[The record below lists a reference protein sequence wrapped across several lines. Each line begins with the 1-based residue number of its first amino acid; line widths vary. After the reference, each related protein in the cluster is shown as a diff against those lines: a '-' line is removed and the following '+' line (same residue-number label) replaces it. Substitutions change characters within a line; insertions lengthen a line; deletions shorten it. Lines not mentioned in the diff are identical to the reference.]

1 MISAEVYLWGTRIGV
16 VAQENTSSIPI
27 FNYDDRFLQSSI
39 EVSPLTMPLSKRIY
53 SFSNLNKDSFH
64 GLPGLLAD
72 SLPDKFGT
80 KLIERYLA
88 EQGRDFNNLTAVE
101 RLCYVGNRGMGA
113 LEYIPALGYTNGPDE
128 TIDVNALVKLASD
141 VLSER
146 KSMHISANAHA
157 MEQIIKIGTSAGG
170 ARAKA
175 IVAWNEET
183 KDIRSGQVDVGSGY
197 GYWLIKFDGIEN
209 NKDKGDKA
217 DGPSYTKIEYAYY
230 LMAQAAKID
239 MSECRLYKE
248 SDNYHFMTRRF
259 DRDINTGRKI
269 HMQTLGALAHFD
281 YNSPGIH
288 SYEQVAQIIYKL
300 GMGQKEIE
308 QLFRRMVFNVLARNQ
323 DDHVKNVSF
332 LMNTKGDWSLSPA
345 YDITFAYEPN
355 NFWLSKHQMS
365 VNGKLDSYV
374 KEDFMTSG
382 KNMNIS
388 KRKIEDIVCEVS
400 GAVSKWTTFAEQA
413 ELDEVLSSQIQLH
426 HRNELFSLK

>member
-16 VAQENTSSIPI
+16 VAQENVGSVPI
-27 FNYDDRFLQSSI
+27 FNYDERFLQSGI
-39 EVSPLTMPLSKRIY
+39 EVSPLMMPLSKRIY

-88 EQGRDFNNLTAVE
+88 EQGRDLKSLTAVE

-113 LEYIPALGYTNGPDE
+113 LEYVPALGYTNGPEE
-128 TIDVNALVKLASD
+128 TVNINALVKLASD
-141 VLSER
+141 ILSER
-146 KSMHISANAHA
+146 KSFHIRANEHV

-183 KDIRSGQVDVGSGY
+183 KDIRSGQIDAGSRY

-209 NKDKGDKA
+209 NRDKGEKA

-230 LMAQAAKID
+230 LMARAAKID
-239 MSECRLYKE
+239 MSECRLYQE
-248 SDNYHFMTRRF
+248 AEHFHFITRRF
-259 DRDINTGRKI
+259 DRDINTGKKI
-269 HMQTLGALAHFD
+269 HMQTLGALAHYD
-281 YNSPGIH
+281 YNTPGVH

-308 QLFRRMVFNVLARNQ
+308 QLFRRMVFNVIACNQ
-323 DDHVKNVSF
+323 DDHVKNISF
-332 LMNTKGDWSLSPA
+332 LMDGKGAWSLSPA
-345 YDITFAYEPN
+345 YDVTFAYEPN

-365 VNGKLDSYV
+365 INGKLESLEV
-374 KEDFMTSG
+374 KDLFECGRT
-382 KNMNIS
+382 MNIN
-388 KRKIEDIVCEVS
+388 KNKITNIITEVND
-400 GAVSKWTTFAEQA
+400 AVSNWNIYAEHA
-413 ELDEVLSSQIQLH
+413 HLDEKIAKHVQMH
-426 HRNELFSLK
+426 HHNIKS

>member
-16 VAQENTSSIPI
+16 VAQEDVASVPV
-27 FNYDDRFLQSSI
+27 FNYDDRFLQSNI

-53 SFSNLNKDSFH
+53 SFPNLNKDSFH

-88 EQGRDFNNLTAVE
+88 EQGRDFKSLTAVE

-113 LEYIPALGYTNGPDE
+113 LEYVPAFGYTNGPE
-128 TIDVNALVKLASD
+128 ESVNLNALVKLASD
-141 VLSER
+141 ILSER
-146 KSMHISANAHA
+146 ESVHIRANERA

-183 KDIRSGQVDVGSGY
+183 KDIRSGQIDAGSGY

-209 NKDKGDKA
+209 NRDKGDKA

-239 MSECRLYKE
+239 MSECRLHQE
-248 SDNYHFMTRRF
+248 SEHFHFMTRRF
-259 DRDINTGRKI
+259 DRDINTGKKI

-281 YNSPGIH
+281 YNMPGVH

-308 QLFRRMVFNVLARNQ
+308 QLFRRMVFNIIARNQ
-323 DDHVKNVSF
+323 DDHVKNISF
-332 LMNTKGDWSLSPA
+332 LMDSKGMWSLSPA
-345 YDITFAYEPN
+345 YDVTFAYEPN

-365 VNGKLDSYV
+365 INGKLESFDI
-374 KEDFMTSG
+374 KDFFECG
-382 KNMNIS
+382 RKMNIS
-388 KRKIEDIVCEVS
+388 KKKIENIVTEVND
-400 GAVSKWTTFAEQA
+400 AVLNWSIYAEQA
-413 ELDEVLSSQIQLH
+413 HLDEKIAKQVQMYHINIKS
-426 HRNELFSLK
+426 

>member
-16 VAQENTSSIPI
+16 VAQEDVSSIPV
-27 FNYDDRFLQSSI
+27 FNYDDRFLQSGI

-53 SFSNLNKDSFH
+53 SFSGLNRDSFH

-88 EQGRDFNNLTAVE
+88 EQGRDLKSLTSVE

-113 LEYIPALGYTNGPDE
+113 LEYVPALGYVNGPDE
-128 TIDVNALVKLASD
+128 TINIDALVKLASD
-141 VLSER
+141 ILSESESIQIQENGR
-146 KSMHISANAHA
+146 V

-175 IVAWNEET
+175 VVAWNEET
-183 KDIRSGQVDVGSGY
+183 KDIRSGQIDAGSGY

-209 NKDKGDKA
+209 NRDKGDKE

-230 LMAQAAKID
+230 LMALAAKIN
-239 MSECRLYKE
+239 MSECRLYQE
-248 SDNYHFMTRRF
+248 SDHFHFMTRRF
-259 DRDINTGRKI
+259 DRDIQTGKKK
-269 HMQTLGALAHFD
+269 HMQTLGALAHYD
-281 YNSPGIH
+281 YNSPGVY

-308 QLFRRMVFNVLARNQ
+308 QLFRRMVFNVMARNQ
-323 DDHVKNVSF
+323 DDHVKNISF
-332 LMNTKGDWSLSPA
+332 LMDNRGTWTLAPA
-345 YDITFAYEPN
+345 YDVTFAYEPH

-365 VNGKLDSYV
+365 INGKVDSISKDDICV
-374 KEDFMTSG
+374 CG
-382 KNMNIS
+382 KKMNIS
-388 KRKIEDIVCEVS
+388 KKKIENIVEEV
-400 GAVSKWTTFAEQA
+400 GNAVSNWEIYAEQA
-413 ELDEVLSSQIQLH
+413 KLNEDVMMQIKKQLI
-426 HRNELFSLK
+426 